1 MIKLHSKHDVAHGWL
16 QVPMKLIRRLN
27 IADKI
32 SVFSYKAGGYA
43 FLEEDCDWTI
53 FHRAMEANGL
63 TYSVEPEIVD
73 GESIVRSYDSFTSN

>member
-1 MIKLHSKHDVAHGWL
+1 MPIKL
-16 QVPMKLIRRLN
+16 INRLN

-32 SVFSYKAGGYA
+32 STFSYKAGGYA

-73 GESIVRSYDSFTSN
+73 GESIVRSYASFTSN

>member
-32 SVFSYKAGGYA
+32 TAFSYKAGGYA
-43 FLEEDCDWTI
+43 FLEEDFDWTT
-53 FHRAMEANGL
+53 FHKAMEANGL